1 MRISPGNHPS
11 IYFLYIAMPRV
22 LLLAALLIAPA
33 FSQACS
39 CIGPR
44 PVCSAYWQSQVVF
57 RGRVVEQTLV
67 SPTNET
73 VRNLDGTYSTIQGP
87 GYYRVRFS
95 VVEIFRGES
104 QSKEIDILTNEQ
116 SSACGFPFVTGA
128 EYLVFTS
135 ANEKTNELWT
145 SSCSRTHELEPGV
158 EDADVAWMR
167 ALATAPKAVTI
178 YGTVIP
184 TPNSTA
190 SNPVATIHLS
200 GPESH
205 NAVPDQTGKY
215 SFPNLPPGEYSISA
229 TLPAGFTT
237 DANRTVTVVE
247 KGCAQIDWHVRY
259 DGHIR
264 GIVRDADG
272 RTLPDIFVVLQ
283 RRDSNSATGFA
294 DIDLKNTG
302 PDGRYDFALV
312 PPGDYL
318 VSANHLGPSPT
329 RPYPRIY
336 YPSAESDSTASVIHL
351 AASGTADNI
360 DVVLSNAWKT
370 VTVHARVL
378 LADGS
383 PAIGADVNAYDINF
397 LNSGEPSRADSDADG
412 RATLSVYEGRTYY
425 LVATISAGTQ
435 QRCAG
440 PLKFAAKDGVVVE
453 TIMINHNWG
462 NCLAQLNPE
471 FQAPR

>member
-1 MRISPGNHPS
+1 
-11 IYFLYIAMPRV
+11 MPRV

-39 CIGPR
+39 CVGPR
-44 PVCSAYWQSQVVF
+44 PVCSEYWQSQVVF

-73 VRNLDGTYSTIQGP
+73 VRNLDGTHSTIQGP

-128 EYLVFTS
+128 ESLVFTS

-158 EDADVAWMR
+158 EDADVAWMH

-178 YGTVIP
+178 YGTVIL

-200 GPESH
+200 GPESL
-205 NAVPDQTGKY
+205 NAVPDQSGKY

-237 DANRTVTVVE
+237 DANQTVTVVE
-247 KGCAQIDWHVRY
+247 KGCAQMDWHVRY
-259 DGHIR
+259 DGHIGGLSATQMVIPCR
-264 GIVRDADG
+264 IFLSYYNAATL
-272 RTLPDIFVVLQ
+272 TLPQ
-283 RRDSNSATGFA
+283 
-294 DIDLKNTG
+294 
-302 PDGRYDFALV
+302 AL
-312 PPGDYL
+312 L
-318 VSANHLGPSPT
+318 
-329 RPYPRIY
+329 
-336 YPSAESDSTASVIHL
+336 
-351 AASGTADNI
+351 
-360 DVVLSNAWKT
+360 
-370 VTVHARVL
+370 
-378 LADGS
+378 
-383 PAIGADVNAYDINF
+383 
-397 LNSGEPSRADSDADG
+397 
-412 RATLSVYEGRTYY
+412 
-425 LVATISAGTQ
+425 IS
-435 QRCAG
+435 
-440 PLKFAAKDGVVVE
+440 
-453 TIMINHNWG
+453 I
-462 NCLAQLNPE
+462 
-471 FQAPR
+471 